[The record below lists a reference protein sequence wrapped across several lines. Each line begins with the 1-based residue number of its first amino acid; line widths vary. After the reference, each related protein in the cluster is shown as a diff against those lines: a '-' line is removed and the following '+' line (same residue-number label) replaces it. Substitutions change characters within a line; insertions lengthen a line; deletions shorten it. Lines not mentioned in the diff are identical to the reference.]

1 MSRVD
6 TARGDLGAQRLARV
20 LQFGDSLFPIGAF
33 VFSNGLESAIQKRV
47 VRDAESLLAF
57 TRTAVQQAN
66 RGDGIALV
74 CAHRAASDE
83 DIGALAALDAQVYA
97 RKLSSEARTMTVR
110 MGRKSAELGVR
121 LTGSPMLRAWH
132 ERIDAGTTPGC
143 YPVTLGATFAAQGL
157 EALDA
162 FVVHQYGVA
171 AAILGAAMRLMRIDH
186 VATQQMLYALNSDV
200 EAAFRIASAASP
212 SDMAGFA
219 PLAEILAEVHVGAHV
234 RLFMS

>member
-1 MSRVD
+1 MSPVD
-6 TARGDLGAQRLARV
+6 SGRGDLTAQRLARV

-83 DIGALAALDAQVYA
+83 DITALADLDAQVYA

-110 MGRKSAELGVR
+110 MGKKSAELGVR
-121 LTGSPMLRAWH
+121 LTPSPLLRAWH
-132 ERIDAGTTPGC
+132 ARIDAGTTPGC

-186 VATQQMLYALNSDV
+186 IATQQMLYALNSDV
-200 EAAFRIASAASP
+200 EADFLAAAEASP
-212 SDMAGFA
+212 ADMAGFA

>member
-1 MSRVD
+1 MAAVD
-6 TARGDLGAQRLARV
+6 TRRGDVSAQRLARV

-47 VRDAESLLAF
+47 VTDPESLLAF
-57 TRTAVQQAN
+57 ARTVVEQAN

-83 DIGALAALDAQVYA
+83 DLDTLCGLDAQVYA

-110 MGRKSAELGVR
+110 MGKKAAELGAQ
-121 LTGSPMLRAWH
+121 LTASTMFHAWH
-132 ERIDAGTTPGC
+132 ERIVAGLTPGC

-186 VATQQMLYALNSDV
+186 VATQQMLYALNADV
-200 EAAFRIASAASP
+200 ETAYRTAAKASP
-212 SDMAGFA
+212 ADMAGFA

>member
-6 TARGDLGAQRLARV
+6 TGSGDLGAQRLARV

-74 CAHRAASDE
+74 QAHRAASDE
-83 DIGALAALDAQVYA
+83 DIAALADLDAQVYA

-121 LTGSPMLRAWH
+121 LTDSPVLRAWH
-132 ERIDAGTTPGC
+132 ARIDAGTTPGC

-171 AAILGAAMRLMRIDH
+171 AAMLGAAMRLMRIDH

-200 EAAFRIASAASP
+200 ETAFRTAAQARP
-212 SDMAGFA
+212 EDMAGFA